1 MERNEIFG
9 DFPVIKSFHFTKLTA
24 IVSENVNE
32 RKMHWHWSFWTI
44 FIETRGILRW
54 LWVINICQSQP
65 LKRLFSDH
73 FIEKTINKRKTSF
86 LCPSQKCQYWL
97 FQMWTS
103 SDVWDGFGNRYVTEM
118 GTLIMHLLYVHW
130 SIPQQAVKKEKKTE
144 VGRLLQFFYE
154 KFKHFGHLVH
164 VVELHM
170 VFKSV
175 QKTLARF
182 G

>member
-1 MERNEIFG
+1 
-9 DFPVIKSFHFTKLTA
+9 
-24 IVSENVNE
+24 
-32 RKMHWHWSFWTI
+32 
-44 FIETRGILRW
+44 
-54 LWVINICQSQP
+54 
-65 LKRLFSDH
+65 
-73 FIEKTINKRKTSF
+73 
-86 LCPSQKCQYWL
+86 
-97 FQMWTS
+97 
-103 SDVWDGFGNRYVTEM
+103 M